1 MLSTNSINVSYHCK
15 LRWLQRQRDIDQDS
29 LASYLT
35 LNDNKITSDIK
46 DSFSHADKVYRGQI
60 NDNRTVSYYLRQD
73 NVFIFDSE
81 SNTIVTYYKVSYG
94 MPYDLDTRLRDSLV
108 KALDRSK
115 KDSDKVKTQA
125 GINNKRINKGLAQI
139 NSQIKGNENEH
150 ELLIQKK
157 KDIMAQLDETETD
170 VKLANNQVK
179 NVAEKLLYSK
189 GFFEAISDV
198 KDNK

>member
-1 MLSTNSINVSYHCK
+1 MDTKNITVSYHCK

-35 LNDNKITSDIK
+35 LNDSKITSDIR

-73 NVFIFDSE
+73 NVFIFDE
-81 SNTIVTYYKVSYG
+81 ETNTIITYYKVNYG
-94 MPYDLDTRLRDSLV
+94 MPYDLDNQLRVGLV
-108 KALDRSK
+108 KALEQSK
-115 KDSDKVKTQA
+115 KDADRVKSQA
-125 GINNKRINKGLAQI
+125 GITNKRTNKGLAQI
-139 NSQIKGNENEH
+139 NAKIKGNENEH

-157 KDIMAQLDETETD
+157 KDIMAHLDETETD
-170 VKLANNQVK
+170 IKLANNQVK
-179 NVAEKLLYSK
+179 SVAEKLLHSK
-189 GFFEAISDV
+189 SFFEAISDT